1 MHKQDSRQGMHL
13 LVIGV
18 VMLIL
23 LVPLLATF
31 LYSIST
37 SWGATILPDA
47 LSLKWYVQLWS
58 DPRFLMAFGR
68 SVLLCMVSIIVSL
81 LVILPLAFM
90 MEYRYRQWQKI
101 MDLVILLPFAMPPI
115 VATAGLLQIYAGSP
129 MMGTPWILVGCYFTI
144 VLPFMYRSLVNN
156 LRALNLH
163 DLMDASSLLGA
174 SSCQGFMQVVL
185 PNIRKGIASAWFIAF
200 SLLFGEFVFANM
212 LVGTRFET
220 LQVYL
225 FNMRQTS
232 GHFTSAIVIS
242 YFVFILLF
250 TLFANR
256 FNKS

>member
-1 MHKQDSRQGMHL
+1 
-13 LVIGV
+13 
-18 VMLIL
+18 MLIL

-90 MEYRYRQWQKI
+90 MEYRYRQWRKI

-174 SSCQGFMQVVL
+174 SSFQAFMQVVL

-220 LQVYL
+220 LQIYL

-250 TLFANR
+250 TLLANR
-256 FNKS
+256 FNKA

>member
-1 MHKQDSRQGMHL
+1 MNKQDSRQGLHL

-58 DPRFLMAFGR
+58 DPRFLMAFAR
-68 SVLLCMVSIIVSL
+68 SVFLCMVSIIVSL
-81 LVILPLAFM
+81 LVIVPLAFM

-129 MMGTPWILVGCYFTI
+129 VMGTPWILVGCYFTI

-174 SSCQGFMQVVL
+174 SSFQGFMQVVL

-220 LQVYL
+220 LQIYL

-250 TLFANR
+250 TMLANR
-256 FNKS
+256 FNKA

>member
-1 MHKQDSRQGMHL
+1 MRKQESSQGLHL

-47 LSLKWYVQLWS
+47 LSLKWYGQLWS

-68 SVLLCMVSIIVSL
+68 SVFLCMASVIVSL
-81 LVILPLAFM
+81 LVIVPLAFM
-90 MEYRYRQWQKI
+90 MEYRYRQWQKV

-115 VATAGLLQIYAGSP
+115 VASAGLLQIYSGSP
-129 MMGTPWILVGCYFTI
+129 MMGTPWILAGCYFTI

-156 LRALNLH
+156 LRALNLQ

-174 SSCQGFMQVVL
+174 SSFQGFMQVVL

-220 LQVYL
+220 LQIYL

>member
-1 MHKQDSRQGMHL
+1 MRKQDSRQGLHL

-18 VMLIL
+18 VMLTL

-31 LYSIST
+31 LYSISS

-68 SVLLCMVSIIVSL
+68 SVFLCMASVIVSL
-81 LVILPLAFM
+81 LVIVPLAFI

-115 VATAGLLQIYAGSP
+115 VASAGLLQIYSGSP

-174 SSCQGFMQVVL
+174 SSFQGFVQVVL

-220 LQVYL
+220 LQIYL

-256 FNKS
+256 FNKT

>member
-1 MHKQDSRQGMHL
+1 
-13 LVIGV
+13 
-18 VMLIL
+18 MLIL

-37 SWGATILPDA
+37 SWGASILPDA

-90 MEYRYRQWQKI
+90 MEYRYRQWRKI

-174 SSCQGFMQVVL
+174 SSFQAFMQVVL

-220 LQVYL
+220 LQIYL

-250 TLFANR
+250 TLLANR
-256 FNKS
+256 FNKA

>member
-1 MHKQDSRQGMHL
+1 MRKQESKQGLHL
-13 LVIGV
+13 LVIGLL
-18 VMLIL
+18 MLVL

-37 SWGATILPDA
+37 SWGATILPDG
-47 LSLKWYVQLWS
+47 LSLKWYAQLWR

-68 SVLLCMVSIIVSL
+68 SVFLCIVSIVISL
-81 LVILPLAFM
+81 LLIVPVAFI
-90 MEYRYRQWQKI
+90 MEYRYRHWQRM

-115 VATAGLLQIYAGSP
+115 VASAGLLQIYSGSP
-129 MMGTPWILVGCYFTI
+129 IMGTPWILAGCYFTI

-156 LRALNLH
+156 LRALNLQ

-174 SSCQGFMQVVL
+174 SGFQAFMQVVL

-220 LQVYL
+220 LQIYL

-242 YFVFILLF
+242 YFAFILLF
-250 TLFANR
+250 TLLANR
-256 FNKS
+256 FNKA

>member
-1 MHKQDSRQGMHL
+1 MHKQDPRQGLHL

-68 SVLLCMVSIIVSL
+68 SVFLCMVSIIVSL
-81 LVILPLAFM
+81 LVIVPLAFM

-129 MMGTPWILVGCYFTI
+129 VMGTPWILVGCYFTI

-174 SSCQGFMQVVL
+174 SSFQAFMQVVL

-220 LQVYL
+220 LQIYL

-250 TLFANR
+250 TLLANR
-256 FNKS
+256 FNKA

>member
-1 MHKQDSRQGMHL
+1 MYKQDSRQGLHL
-13 LVIGV
+13 FVIGM

-31 LYSIST
+31 LYSISS

-68 SVLLCMVSIIVSL
+68 SVFLCMVSIIVSL
-81 LVILPLAFM
+81 LVIVPLAFM

-129 MMGTPWILVGCYFTI
+129 VMGTPWILVGCYFTI

-156 LRALNLH
+156 LRALSLH

-174 SSCQGFMQVVL
+174 SSFQGFMQVVL

-220 LQVYL
+220 LQIYL

-250 TLFANR
+250 TLLANR
-256 FNKS
+256 FNKA